1 MLIHIKSLGIL
12 EDINAIEDDNEALAK
27 NIAQIP

>member
-12 EDINAIEDDNEALAK
+12 EDINTNKDDDEALAK
-27 NIAQIP
+27 NTAQIP

>member
-1 MLIHIKSLGIL
+1 MRIHIESLGIL
-12 EDINAIEDDNEALAK
+12 EDINVNKDDDEALAK